1 MRRRLPPLI
10 RFLLV
15 RAITTVALVWLA
27 ASSMLLLVR
36 LAPGD
41 PVAEARFTPGATA
54 VTIAHERE
62 RLGFDRPWWTLYG
75 DWLGHA
81 IRLDFGSSLRYE
93 RPVTQLVA
101 ERAMNTAV
109 LALSAL
115 FLATIVG
122 LPLGVIAGSG
132 RPRFVAAIVRVASI
146 MALSAP
152 PLLISLIFAWFAART
167 GWFPIG
173 GVRDIDAERFA
184 LVDRVRDALWHLTLP
199 AIALAVPLG
208 ATFERLQ
215 ADAVSAVRAEPF
227 IVAALA
233 RGLPHSRV
241 LWRDLWRPA
250 LGPVVSLYGLAAGQ
264 LLSSALAV
272 ELVTSWPG
280 LGRLMFDALGARDLP
295 LAAGCAAAAAL
306 FLGVWTMLSD
316 LALRAIDPRVRDAT
330 SLEAHESML
339 LSRATSSVSPAH
351 VAVEEP
357 QPW

>member
-1 MRRRLPPLI
+1 MRLKSGLL
-10 RFLLV
+10 RFVIV
-15 RAITTVALVWLA
+15 RAITTVALVWIA

-41 PVAEARFTPGATA
+41 PVADSRFVPGMTPEQVAR
-54 VTIAHERE
+54 ERH
-62 RLGFDRPWWTLYG
+62 RLGFDRAWWDLYG

-81 IRLDFGSSLRYE
+81 IRLDFGSSLRYQ
-93 RPVTQLVA
+93 RPVPQLVA
-101 ERAMNTAV
+101 ERAANTAV

-115 FLATIVG
+115 LLATIVG

-132 RPRFVAAIVRVASI
+132 RPRVVAAGIRVASI
-146 MALSAP
+146 VALSAP
-152 PLLISLIFAWFAART
+152 PLLMSLILAWFAART

-173 GVRDIDAERFA
+173 GVSHVDAERFA
-184 LVDRVRDALWHLTLP
+184 FVDRLRDAVWHLALP
-199 AIALAVPLG
+199 AIALALPLA

-227 IVAALA
+227 ILGALA
-233 RGLPHSRV
+233 RGVPQSRV

-250 LGPVVSLYGLAAGQ
+250 LAPVIALYGLAAGH
-264 LLSSALAV
+264 LLSGALAV
-272 ELVTSWPG
+272 EFVTSWPG

-316 LALRAIDPRVRDAT
+316 LALRVIDPRLRETAGDDARASASMVRAA
-330 SLEAHESML
+330 SLAGI
-339 LSRATSSVSPAH
+339 AA
-351 VAVEEP
+351 EEP
-357 QPW
+357 QRW